1 MNIPDTKI
9 KTSIKNKLNFKTLAS
24 LTIVIISIIDFY
36 TPLGTAIG
44 VLYLTPMTMII
55 DQKKSTIYIFSFIST
70 TLILFKFF
78 YFQNQNTHISIYS
91 DRIISVVALWVVTFI
106 LVEHKTQR
114 NKTEKIILEHNTS
127 ITGML
132 FKINHKIRHSVSQ
145 ILGLTYTLLKLPID
159 SKDEMEEL
167 LNYIQD
173 STQELDLQTKE
184 LIEFMIQEKQ
194 FDQSLDITKNDLA
207 T

>member
-1 MNIPDTKI
+1 MNISKTKLI
-9 KTSIKNKLNFKTLAS
+9 TKNKLNFKTLAS
-24 LTIVIISIIDFY
+24 LIIVILSILDFY

-44 VLYLTPMTMII
+44 VLYLIPMTMII
-55 DQKKSTIYIFSFIST
+55 DQKKSTLYFFSFIST

-91 DRIISVVALWVVTFI
+91 DRIISVFALWIVTFI
-106 LVEHKTQR
+106 LIKHKTQR
-114 NKTEKIILEHNTS
+114 NKTEKLIIEHNTS

-159 SKDEMEEL
+159 SRDEMEEL

-173 STQELDLQTKE
+173 STQKLDLQTKE

-194 FDQSLDITKNDLA
+194 FDQSLEITKNDLA

>member
-1 MNIPDTKI
+1 MNISKTKLI
-9 KTSIKNKLNFKTLAS
+9 TKNKLNFKTLAS
-24 LTIVIISIIDFY
+24 LTIVILSILDFY

-44 VLYLTPMTMII
+44 VLYLIPMTMII
-55 DQKKSTIYIFSFIST
+55 DQKKSTLYFFSFIST

-91 DRIISVVALWVVTFI
+91 DRIISVFALWIVTFI
-106 LVEHKTQR
+106 LIEHKTQR
-114 NKTEKIILEHNTS
+114 NKTEKLIIEHNTS

-159 SKDEMEEL
+159 SRDEMEEL

-173 STQELDLQTKE
+173 STQKLDLQTKE

-194 FDQSLDITKNDLA
+194 FDQSLEITKNDLA